1 MINVRDAM
9 WRSAQWSADKRA
21 IVCGDRTLTYRQAW
35 ERGIRFANAMLAL
48 GLKPQDKIAVLEDN
62 SLEAADFLIAMAI
75 GNFVRVPLYKRN
87 SPEAHAHMMRH
98 TGCKALV
105 VDAKHMHEVM
115 GVKDLVNTLEHV
127 VVRDEG
133 YEAWLAQF
141 SDVDPDPKVDLNDY
155 YIIRHSGGT
164 TGLPKGMGFS
174 HRTWM
179 NMQRDLTYR
188 LPPFELGDACIHV
201 APISHGSGYLF
212 LPVWFGGGYNVLEP
226 VFNPKT
232 TLTLMSKH
240 GGYMFAVPTLV
251 SDLLAEA
258 AKTKLEFSKLKALV
272 ISGSPMLPQT
282 AVKAREIFGDT
293 LNQFYGQTEATPA
306 VWMSPKEWFSNV
318 PGSEPLLSAGRV
330 APFTR
335 IEIRGDDNKP
345 LAPGGVGEIAL
356 LVDGQIG
363 EIWNAPELTKE
374 RIVDGWVL
382 TGDIGRIDANGFL
395 YLSDRKDDLIIS
407 GGFNIWPAELEM
419 VIGDLSQVREV
430 VVVRAPH
437 DRFGETPAAVIVLH
451 EGAVLDAEEVIRTCE
466 QRLGKIKRPSIVQ
479 FRTQP
484 LPRTPVGKLQ
494 RSEVRKA
501 FWEGTGV
508 TMRGS

>member
-9 WRSAQWSADKRA
+9 RRSASWNANKRA
-21 IVCGDRTLTYRQAW
+21 IVCGDRSLTYRQAW

-48 GLKPQDKIAVLEDN
+48 GLKPQDKIAVLEEN
-62 SLEAADFLIAMAI
+62 SLEAGDFLISMAI

-87 SPEAHAHMMRH
+87 APEAHAHMMRH

-105 VDAKHMHEVM
+105 VDAKQLHEVQ
-115 GVKDLVNTLEHV
+115 GVKELVDTLEHV
-127 VVRDEG
+127 IVRDEG
-133 YEAWLAQF
+133 YEDWLAQF
-141 SDVDPDPKVDLNDY
+141 SNVDPDPEVSLDDY

-174 HRTWM
+174 HRSWM

-188 LPPFELGDACIHV
+188 LPPFETGDACIHV

-212 LPVWFGGGYNVLEP
+212 LPIWFGGGYNILEP
-226 VFNPKT
+226 KFDPQT
-232 TLTLMSKH
+232 TISLLSKH

-258 AKTKLEFSKLKALV
+258 TDTSLEFSKLKALV

-282 AVKAREIFGDT
+282 ALKARQVFGNT

-306 VWMSPKEWFSNV
+306 VWMSPKEWFSEV
-318 PGSEPLLSAGRV
+318 PGSEPLLSAGKV
-330 APFTR
+330 APFSR
-335 IEIRGDDNKP
+335 IEIRGDDNK
-345 LAPGGVGEIAL
+345 AVGPGEVGEIAL
-356 LVDGQIG
+356 LVDGQIR
-363 EIWNAPELTKE
+363 EIWSAPELTKE

-382 TGDIGRIDANGFL
+382 TGDIGRIDENGYL

-419 VIGDLSQVREV
+419 VIGDLPQVREV

-451 EGAVLDAEEVIRTCE
+451 DGATLDAEDVVRMCE
-466 QRLGKIKRPSIVQ
+466 QRLGKIKRPSIVE

-484 LPRTPVGKLQ
+484 LPRTPVGKLR

-501 FWEGTGV
+501 FWEGTGM